1 MVAGVAGRL
10 SRRPG
15 RGLIRVASRAVRQPV
30 ERAPVRAPS
39 LAGVRPLIT
48 LAGLLAVWQLV
59 VVLTGVPP
67 FILPGPWAVLET
79 LVNRWPLI
87 LGHAWITGAEI
98 LMGFA
103 LGALLGAAS
112 GLLLA
117 SFVTARRW
125 LLPVFVVSQALPVF
139 ALAPLLVL
147 WLGYGMAS
155 KVAMAVLIIYFPIT
169 AAFYDGLRRADPE
182 MLDLVRLLGASRFD
196 MIRFIRLPAAL
207 PSLASGLR
215 VAASVAPIGAIVG
228 EWVGSSGGL
237 GYLMLHANA
246 RMQVDLM
253 FAALLVLAAMALVLY
268 LAVDRLGRRLAPWQA
283 ETDNQR

>member
-1 MVAGVAGRL
+1 MATE
-10 SRRPG
+10 
-15 RGLIRVASRAVRQPV
+15 AVRASAAREPRQPA
-30 ERAPVRAPS
+30 RALP
-39 LAGVRPLIT
+39 LAGVRPLVT

-59 VVLTGVPP
+59 VVLSGVPP
-67 FILPGPWAVLET
+67 FILPGPMAVLRT
-79 LVNRWPLI
+79 LVERWPLI
-87 LGHAWITGAEI
+87 LGHAWITAAEI
-98 LMGFA
+98 LLGFL

-112 GLLLA
+112 GLMLA
-117 SFVTARRW
+117 SFATARRW
-125 LLPVFVVSQALPVF
+125 LLPVFIVSQALPVF

-196 MIRFIRLPAAL
+196 MIRLIRLPAAL

-215 VAASVAPIGAIVG
+215 VAASVAPIGAVVG

-253 FAALLVLAAMALVLY
+253 FAALLVLAAMALALY

-283 ETDNQR
+283 ETNTQR

>member
-1 MVAGVAGRL
+1 MVARVDGRL
-10 SRRPG
+10 SHRSG
-15 RGLIRVASRAVRQPV
+15 RSLTPMAIEAVKRPV
-30 ERAPVRAPS
+30 ERGPVGAPS
-39 LAGVRPLIT
+39 LVGVRPVVT
-48 LAGLLAVWQLV
+48 LLGLVAVWQLV
-59 VVLTGVPP
+59 VTLSGVPP
-67 FILPGPWAVLET
+67 FILPGPVPVLAT
-79 LVNRWPLI
+79 LVERWPLI
-87 LGHAWITGAEI
+87 LGHAWITASEI
-98 LMGFA
+98 LIGFF
-103 LGALLGAAS
+103 LGAILGTIS

-117 SFVTARRW
+117 SFATARRW

-169 AAFYDGLRRADPE
+169 AAFYDGLKRADPE

-196 MIRFIRLPAAL
+196 MIRLIRLPAAL

-215 VAASVAPIGAIVG
+215 VAASVAPIGAVVG

-246 RMQVDLM
+246 RMQIDLM
-253 FAALLVLAAMALVLY
+253 FAALLVLAAMALALY
-268 LAVDRLGRRLAPWQA
+268 LAVDRLGRRVAPWQA
-283 ETDNQR
+283 ETLNQR

>member
-1 MVAGVAGRL
+1 M
-10 SRRPG
+10 
-15 RGLIRVASRAVRQPV
+15 ASRALHETGGRGPMRLPV
-30 ERAPVRAPS
+30 
-39 LAGVRPLIT
+39 LAAARPLIT
-48 LAGLLAVWQLV
+48 LAGILAAWHGLV
-59 VVLTGVPP
+59 VVTGVPP

-79 LVNRWPLI
+79 LIARWPLI

-98 LMGFA
+98 VLGFA
-103 LGALLGAAS
+103 LGAVLGTAS

-196 MIRFIRLPAAL
+196 TIRLIRLPAAL

-253 FAALLVLAAMALVLY
+253 FAALLVLAAMALTLY
-268 LAVDRLGRRLAPWQA
+268 LTVDRLGRRLAPWQA
-283 ETDNQR
+283 ETNTER

>member
-1 MVAGVAGRL
+1 MATRAIAKPAD
-10 SRRPG
+10 RRTIG
-15 RGLIRVASRAVRQPV
+15 F
-30 ERAPVRAPS
+30 PS
-39 LAGVRPLIT
+39 LPGLRPVVT
-48 LAGLLAVWQLV
+48 LLGLLAAWQLV
-59 VVLTGVPP
+59 VTFSGVPP
-67 FILPGPWAVLET
+67 FILPGPVAVLET
-79 LVNRWPLI
+79 LVARWPLI
-87 LGHAWITGAEI
+87 LGHASITGAEI
-98 LMGFA
+98 LLGFA
-103 LGALLGAAS
+103 LGAGLGAAS

-125 LLPVFVVSQALPVF
+125 LLPVFIVSQALPVF

-155 KVAMAVLIIYFPIT
+155 KVAMAVLIIYFPVT

-196 MIRFIRLPAAL
+196 TIRLIRLPAAL

-215 VAASVAPIGAIVG
+215 VAASVAPIGAVVG

-253 FAALLVLAAMALVLY
+253 FAALVVLSAMALTLY
-268 LAVDRLGRRLAPWQA
+268 LTVDRLGRRLAPWQA
-283 ETDNQR
+283 ETNSQR

>member
-1 MVAGVAGRL
+1 MATEAVTKPAE
-10 SRRPG
+10 
-15 RGLIRVASRAVRQPV
+15 RGPI
-30 ERAPVRAPS
+30 RAPS
-39 LAGVRPLIT
+39 LAGVRPLVT
-48 LAGLLAVWQLV
+48 LLGLLAVWQLV
-59 VVLTGVPP
+59 VVLSGVPP
-67 FILPGPWAVLET
+67 FILPGPMAVLET
-79 LVNRWPLI
+79 LLRRWPLI

-98 LMGFA
+98 LLGF
-103 LGALLGAAS
+103 LLGAILGTAS

-147 WLGYGMAS
+147 WLGYGLAS

-169 AAFYDGLRRADPE
+169 AAFHDGLKRADPE
-182 MLDLVRLLGASRFD
+182 MLDLVRLMGASRFD
-196 MIRFIRLPAAL
+196 MIRLIRLPAAL

-253 FAALLVLAAMALVLY
+253 FAALLVLAAMALTLY
-268 LAVDRLGRRLAPWQA
+268 LTVDRLGRRLAPWQA
-283 ETDNQR
+283 ETNSER

>member
-1 MVAGVAGRL
+1 MATEAVDRPVA
-10 SRRPG
+10 
-15 RGLIRVASRAVRQPV
+15 RG
-30 ERAPVRAPS
+30 PVRAPS
-39 LAGVRPLIT
+39 LAGVRPLVT
-48 LAGLLAVWQLV
+48 VLGLLAVWQLTV
-59 VVLTGVPP
+59 TLSGVPP
-67 FILPGPWAVLET
+67 FILPGPMAVLET
-79 LVNRWPLI
+79 LMHRWPLV
-87 LGHAWITGAEI
+87 LSHAWITATEIVLGFFFGAI
-98 LMGFA
+98 LGTV
-103 LGALLGAAS
+103 S

-117 SFVTARRW
+117 SFVTVRRW

-196 MIRFIRLPAAL
+196 MIRLIRLPAAL

-215 VAASVAPIGAIVG
+215 VGASVAPIGAIVG

-283 ETDNQR
+283 ETNSER

>member
-1 MVAGVAGRL
+1 M
-10 SRRPG
+10 
-15 RGLIRVASRAVRQPV
+15 ASRAVRQPA
-30 ERAPVRAPS
+30 ERGPIRAPS
-39 LAGVRPLIT
+39 LTGVRPLIT
-48 LAGLLAVWQLV
+48 LAGLLAAWQLV
-59 VVLTGVPP
+59 VILTGVPP

-79 LVNRWPLI
+79 LGARWPLI
-87 LGHAWITGAEI
+87 LSHAWVTATEI
-98 LMGFA
+98 LLGFA
-103 LGALLGAAS
+103 LGSLLGTTS

-196 MIRFIRLPAAL
+196 TIRLIRLPAAL
-207 PSLASGLR
+207 PALASGLR
-215 VAASVAPIGAIVG
+215 VGASVAPIGAVVG

-253 FAALLVLAAMALVLY
+253 FAALFVLAAMALALY
-268 LAVDRLGRRLAPWQA
+268 LAVDRLGRRLAPWQT
-283 ETDNQR
+283 ETNTLP

>member
-1 MVAGVAGRL
+1 MATEVARTATATAPASAAGPRQPF
-10 SRRPG
+10 RW
-15 RGLIRVASRAVRQPV
+15 RGL
-30 ERAPVRAPS
+30 
-39 LAGVRPLIT
+39 RPLVT
-48 LAGLLAVWQLV
+48 AMGLLAVWQLV
-59 VVLTGVPP
+59 VTLTGVPP
-67 FILPGPWAVLET
+67 YILPGPMAVLET
-79 LVNRWPLI
+79 LVSRWPVI
-87 LGHAWITGAEI
+87 LHHAGITAAEI
-98 LMGFA
+98 VMGFV
-103 LGALLGAAS
+103 LGGLLGAAS

-117 SFVTARRW
+117 TFATARRW
-125 LLPVFVVSQALPVF
+125 LLPLFVVSQALPVF

-155 KVAMAVLIIYFPIT
+155 KVAMAVLIIYFPVT
-169 AAFYDGLRRADPE
+169 AAFYDGLKRADPE
-182 MLDLVRLLGASRFD
+182 MLDLIRLLGASRFD
-196 MIRFIRLPAAL
+196 AIRFIRLPAAL

-253 FAALLVLAAMALVLY
+253 FAALLVLAAMALALY

-283 ETDNQR
+283 ETTHFR